1 MTEPPEQ
8 RIAAALERLGQV
20 QRVLIQ
26 DTATASGLSP
36 LQVRVLLAL
45 AGAPARP
52 SELAARL
59 GVTRATL
66 TDSLQALRAK
76 GLCEVAPDE
85 GDGRSHWVGL
95 TASGRSTSGRLASW
109 GMPVQRHLAAL
120 PPGEQGGLLDSLLRL
135 IADLQRD
142 GLIPPARMCLTCR
155 FYRPDGAGERR
166 ASAGPGPGEGAQ
178 SGAWCDLLAAPLTPV
193 DLRLDCLEHEPA
205 GA

>member
-1 MTEPPEQ
+1 MVTEPPEQ

-52 SELAARL
+52 SRARRSA

-66 TDSLQALRAK
+66 TDSLQALRAR
-76 GLCEVAPDE
+76 GCAEVAPDE
-85 GDGRSHWVGL
+85 GDGRSRWVGL
-95 TASGRSTSGRLASW
+95 TASGRSASGRLASW

-120 PPGEQGGLLDSLLRL
+120 PAGEQGGLLDALLRL
-135 IADLQRD
+135 IADLQTD
-142 GLIPPARMCLTCR
+142 GSS
-155 FYRPDGAGERR
+155 RPRG
-166 ASAGPGPGEGAQ
+166 
-178 SGAWCDLLAAPLTPV
+178 CV
-193 DLRLDCLEHEPA
+193 
-205 GA
+205 